1 VVQQG
6 EARECIAAYVLNPIS
21 EAPAAPGASPL
32 EFDRLVVESA
42 QPVRS
47 GERVAFT
54 ISGRIERRLPP
65 EIEGIVVTVR
75 SAQTGQ
81 TVFTTST
88 ARLDLALPATG
99 PFEIAVELQLNV
111 PPGIYGV
118 ETRLWDRARG
128 TTAVNGPST
137 YLQVDPGA
145 DFNGTVQMN
154 PSMRLRTPTAAPL
167 LAREA

>member
-1 VVQQG
+1 
-6 EARECIAAYVLNPIS
+6 
-21 EAPAAPGASPL
+21 
-32 EFDRLVVESA
+32 
-42 QPVRS
+42 
-47 GERVAFT
+47 
-54 ISGRIERRLPP
+54 
-65 EIEGIVVTVR
+65 
-75 SAQTGQ
+75 
-81 TVFTTST
+81 

-154 PSMRLRTPTAAPL
+154 PSMRLRTPAAAPL